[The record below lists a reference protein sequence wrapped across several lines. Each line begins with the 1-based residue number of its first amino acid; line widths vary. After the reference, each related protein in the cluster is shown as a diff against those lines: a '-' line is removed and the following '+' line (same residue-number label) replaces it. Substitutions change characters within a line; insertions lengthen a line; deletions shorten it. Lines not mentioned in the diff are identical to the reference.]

1 MRTRLG
7 IDEAGRGCVLG
18 PMVFGGLLVDEDREP
33 ELKRLGA
40 KDSKRLSKKRREA
53 LREPLAAASRGW
65 KVVEIPAVDIDG
77 ASMGILGK
85 EAIVALVDHFRPTVV
100 VLDAPVPPRGI
111 PAFVDDLQRRF
122 AERDITVEVVAENK
136 ADDNHPCCSAA
147 SVFAKTARD
156 ARLAELEALA
166 GEPIGSG
173 YPSDPKTQAWLR
185 GVYARTGTFP
195 PFVRTK
201 WETVRRLVGDD
212 GQGRLF

>member
-18 PMVFGGLLVDEDREP
+18 PMVFGALLVEEAKEP
-33 ELKRLGA
+33 ELRRLGA

-53 LREPLAAASRGW
+53 LREPLAAASLGW
-65 KVVEIPAVDIDG
+65 GVVEIPATDIDG
-77 ASMGILGK
+77 ESMGVLGK
-85 EAIVALVDHFRPTVV
+85 EAIVALVERFRPTVV

-111 PAFVDDLQRRF
+111 PGFVADLERRF
-122 AERDITVEVVAENK
+122 SERGLAVEIVAENR
-136 ADDNHPCCSAA
+136 ADDTHPCCSAA

-156 ARLAELEALA
+156 RRLAELEALA
-166 GEPIGSG
+166 GVPLGSG
-173 YPSDPKTQAWLR
+173 YPSDPVTQRWLAD
-185 GVYARTGTFP
+185 VYAATGDFP
-195 PFVRTK
+195 DFVRTK